1 MTSEYAKSE
10 PKPEPKMLAAKAT
23 ISYKS
28 DDGYRS
34 EECIGS
40 MREGADDPIDVLA
53 ATVREASRLLALF
66 GYPERATEST
76 QEALSAIAA
85 WRSARAQRTEGTS

>member
-1 MTSEYAKSE
+1 MTSKYAMGS
-10 PKPEPKMLAAKAT
+10 PKPDPKLLVVKAT
-23 ISYKS
+23 ISYRS

-40 MREGADDPIDVLA
+40 LRSGADDPINVLA

-66 GYPERATEST
+66 GHPERATEST
-76 QEALSAIAA
+76 EDALGAIAA
-85 WRSARAQRTEGTS
+85 WRSARGQRTEGTS